1 MSQRRSRTSKAIPP
15 ILGLAGI
22 VVLVVAAIWFMQSSP
37 QTSSTLKD
45 EEGGSFQL
53 MRVSRVIDGDTIE
66 LADGSIIRYL
76 SMDTPETV
84 KPDSPV
90 ECMGPEASARNK
102 QLVDGE
108 IIEILSDKQDEDRY
122 GRKLRYVFADKV
134 FVNAQLVWEGLARAT
149 IYDPDERFAQTIVQF
164 ERAAR
169 EAQRGG
175 WKACGW
181 Q

>member
-1 MSQRRSRTSKAIPP
+1 MSPRRIRPFAPVSSIT
-15 ILGLAGI
+15 GI
-22 VVLVVAAIWFMQSSP
+22 AAIAALAIAVLWFLQSNSE
-37 QTSSTLKD
+37 STD
-45 EEGGSFQL
+45 NPSVEGGSFQNA
-53 MRVSRVIDGDTIE
+53 RVERVVDGDTIR
-66 LADGSIIRYL
+66 LIDGTVIRYL

-84 KPDSPV
+84 KPNSPV

-102 QLVDGE
+102 QLVDGKT
-108 IIEILSDKQDEDRY
+108 IEILADKDDEDIY

-134 FVNAQLVWEGLARAT
+134 FVNAQLVWEGLARAS
-149 IYDPDERFAQTIVQF
+149 IFDPDERFAQTIVQF

-175 WKACGW
+175 WKSCGW

>member
-1 MSQRRSRTSKAIPP
+1 
-15 ILGLAGI
+15 
-22 VVLVVAAIWFMQSSP
+22 MQSNP
-37 QTSSTLKD
+37 ASSTPENSED
-45 EEGGSFQL
+45 GSFQL

-66 LADGSIIRYL
+66 LADGSVIRYL

-84 KPDSPV
+84 KPNAPV

-102 QLVDGE
+102 ELVNGKT
-108 IIEILSDKQDEDRY
+108 IEILSDKQDVDRY
-122 GRKLRYVFADKV
+122 GRKLRYVFADKI

-169 EAQRGG
+169 DAGRGG
-175 WKACGW
+175 WKTCGW